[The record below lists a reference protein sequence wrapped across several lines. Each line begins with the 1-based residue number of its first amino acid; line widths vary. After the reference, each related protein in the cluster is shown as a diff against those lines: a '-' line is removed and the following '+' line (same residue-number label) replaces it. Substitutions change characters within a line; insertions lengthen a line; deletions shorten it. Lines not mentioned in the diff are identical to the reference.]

1 MRLAD
6 PRRRT
11 PSAVAS
17 RWPSLEPA
25 RATGATYRLAGLE
38 ASRINFVRIATDD
51 QFVEMPWETSREL
64 RGRLL
69 AAGLDT
75 LDNQFADKGTSVP
88 IILDQADKEALLPV
102 LSTWIEQIGDEQ
114 AVAREG
120 LLALRDALQADLA
133 EPHPG

>member
-1 MRLAD
+1 
-6 PRRRT
+6 
-11 PSAVAS
+11 
-17 RWPSLEPA
+17 
-25 RATGATYRLAGLE
+25 LE

-88 IILDQADKEALLPV
+88 IILDQAEKEALLPV